1 MAELADQL
9 TCERGVARAD
19 RALALFGFV
28 RVLVPTLGRAAAL
41 ELVIDLL
48 GFGQAFLHRQRVAH
62 AARQEEYRNIRK
74 TE

>member
-1 MAELADQL
+1 M
-9 TCERGVARAD
+9 
-19 RALALFGFV
+19 ALFGFV

-41 ELVIDLL
+41 ELVIDDLL